1 MTDEREEPTV
11 PLQNATD
18 PLVSAAEGGVV
29 GLHEER
35 HIDATNASASASE
48 FEKGPPIRQVIS
60 SSGRIVPC
68 SYLDHPGFDT
78 TSNLCISLHY
88 IVVKLSPRRSATWAY
103 ALTNSISSFLSYR
116 DEYNK
121 SHYGQARLVHL
132 KDLTPSVFKA
142 YMNSLRKSKSNMAIA
157 FRLKSAIRQA
167 ARETE
172 FIPLI
177 DLPRVT
183 VQKGE
188 PTEPLYEDGL
198 ESLTNVTKGII
209 DQIRIKIEN
218 RSEIDEATPYTFEEL
233 KALRTATLTNDQIFG
248 WYKFRIDQQL
258 PVTEQWI
265 LSRIKIA
272 VEPSMTA
279 IARSKDVMKE
289 FESLF
294 NMTGKH
300 VQIPP
305 EYYTKDRVSVK
316 PPYYRIVLDPNRI
329 MKTFI
334 KHNFPFGLSQ
344 DELKNEYS
352 PTKLRTDESCDNV
365 VKILIHK
372 VFIARKYQ
380 IDNNLPATMSMDE
393 LMMMYYPSAMDAAAL
408 GLSMML
414 QAGWNKESVM
424 DLDKNNFEHGLT
436 ATIEE
441 QIKIVYAEK
450 SRSQGTDVP
459 YDSPKLVLA
468 RTDNRD
474 PYSLYSL
481 ILLAKEVSAPIAKY
495 ADHLVDEIRNRPV
508 NTMFSYVRSFVGWA
522 KGMPVNTIDNG
533 QMFPMAVTRMLSE
546 HNICDNSERLT
557 TAQQLTP
564 RLRATWMYYN
574 SDNTPFA
581 FLSQLLGHASRDT
594 TDEFYD
600 NSSQARTKRT
610 QRLRLALEHVV
621 ELLRARRFKGLL
633 SKYAKAQDTAKLA
646 IFHLPNFEKA
656 LWACRNRYRP
666 DWPSAPTLPQGAKC
680 VALEKCIFC
689 SQLWILEDS
698 LPYLIERL
706 SHIDDLL
713 RDQNYIEFGSQLEAE
728 QEAINVI
735 IEKWSDDEAIK
746 HAINFRAVNSPLLP
760 REMRDLKLIF
770 TTGDLDE

>member
-1 MTDEREEPTV
+1 MTDEREEPTA
-11 PLQNATD
+11 LLEN
-18 PLVSAAEGGVV
+18 AAEPFVSVGEQSVV
-29 GLHEER
+29 ELHGEPR
-35 HIDATNASASASE
+35 ADATQASASALE
-48 FEKGPPIRQVIS
+48 LEKGLPIRHVIS

-78 TSNLCISLHY
+78 RSNLCISLHY

-103 ALTNSISSFLSYR
+103 ALTNSISSFLNYR
-116 DEYNK
+116 NEYNK
-121 SHYGQARLVHL
+121 SHYGLSKLTHL

-142 YMNSLRKSKSNMAIA
+142 YMNSLRKSKSNMVIA

-209 DQIRIKIEN
+209 DQIRIKIAN
-218 RSEIDEATPYTFEEL
+218 RSKIDEATPYTFEEL
-233 KALRTATLTNDQIFG
+233 KALRAATLTNDQIFG

-265 LSRIKIA
+265 LSRVKIA
-272 VEPSMTA
+272 VEPSMIA
-279 IARSKDVMKE
+279 IARSKKVMRD

-294 NMTGKH
+294 NAIGKH
-300 VQIPP
+300 VEIPP
-305 EYYTKDRVSVK
+305 EYYTTDRVSVK
-316 PPYYRIVLDPNRI
+316 PPYYRIVLDPYRI
-329 MKTFI
+329 MKTFVT
-334 KHNFPFGLSQ
+334 HNFPFGLSQ
-344 DELKNEYS
+344 DELRNEYS
-352 PTKLRTDESCDNV
+352 PTKLTTDKSCDNV

-372 VFIARKYQ
+372 VVTARRYQ
-380 IDNNLPATMSMDE
+380 INNNLPVTASMDE
-393 LMMMYYPSAMDAAAL
+393 LMMMYYPSAVDAAAL

-424 DLDKNNFEHGLT
+424 DLDKDNFEHGLT

-450 SRSQGTDVP
+450 NRSQGTNVP
-459 YDSPKLVLA
+459 YDSPKVVLA

-474 PYSLYSL
+474 AYSLYNL

-533 QMFPMAVTRMLSE
+533 QMFPLAITRMLSE
-546 HNICDNSERLT
+546 HEVFDNSERLM

-574 SDNTPFA
+574 SDDTPFA

-594 TDEFYD
+594 TDKFYD
-600 NSSQARTKRT
+600 NSSQARRKRT
-610 QRLRLALEHVV
+610 QRLRLALENVV

-633 SKYAKAQDTAKLA
+633 SKYAKAQDAAKLTV
-646 IFHLPNFEKA
+646 FHLPNFDKA
-656 LWACRNRYRP
+656 LWACRNRYKP
-666 DWPSAPTLPQGAKC
+666 DWPSAPTLPQGTKC

-735 IEKWSDDEAIK
+735 LEKWSDDEAIK
-746 HAINFRAVNSPLLP
+746 EAINFRAINTPLLP